1 MLELPFAIL
10 GALVVGGVAFAL
22 GRRTAGSTRKLREL
36 RGALESATE
45 EGEQVRQELQHYR
58 TQVSDHF
65 ATTSERLHDLTVQY
79 RAVYDHLAEGAG
91 QLCPESFEQLD
102 GGLGLDTLP
111 NTLPEGQAA
120 ASSSPP
126 QPDTHSDASTPASG
140 ERPS

>member
-1 MLELPFAIL
+1 MLPLPIEIL
-10 GALVVGGVAFAL
+10 GALVVGGVGFVL
-22 GRRTAGSTRKLREL
+22 GRRVAGSARRLREL
-36 RGALESATE
+36 RGALEAATAE
-45 EGEQVRQELQHYR
+45 REKVQEELQDYR

-111 NTLPEGQAA
+111 DRVPEGQGEASA
-120 ASSSPP
+120 ASPHAVP
-126 QPDTHSDASTPASG
+126 RSDASKVASG
-140 ERPS
+140 EDPS